1 MKIIQ
6 LFHVKQL
13 ERKQLGHEANIIK
26 IIDIIDIILKTII
39 FITFRIKIYFDIA
52 LSYTNLLLNY
62 MRIQALYALT
72 GIGDIYILLNR

>member
-1 MKIIQ
+1 M
-6 LFHVKQL
+6 
-13 ERKQLGHEANIIK
+13 
-26 IIDIIDIILKTII
+26 LKTTAL
-39 FITFRIKIYFDIA
+39 ITFRIKLYFDIA